1 MKLVPFEDYTL
12 ISNLSPEEV
21 KKRLEEKLNLKRRTA
36 FISFRPQLDTDRPYE
51 GAFRGN
57 KFVIKRIINYRN
69 SFLPEITGVVTHEVV
84 HTAIKIKM
92 RMSVFVCVF
101 LVIWLLLMSMILF
114 SVKSSTGADIIP
126 LGIFGNIP
134 FLSQALLCLLMY
146 AVTLGAFKYESMKSK
161 KFLAALFEGR
171 EEGK

>member
-1 MKLVPFEDYTL
+1 MKFVPFEDYTL
-12 ISNLSPEEV
+12 ITYLSPEEV
-21 KKRLEEKLNLKRRTA
+21 KRRLEEKLNLKRRT
-36 FISFRPQLDTDRPYE
+36 FSFSFGSQSDPDRPYE
-51 GAFRGN
+51 GTFQGN

-92 RMSVFVCVF
+92 TMAVFVYAF
-101 LVIWLLLMSMILF
+101 LAIWMLLMSVILF
-114 SVKSSTGADIIP
+114 SVKSSTGENIIP
-126 LGIFGNIP
+126 LGMLGNIP
-134 FLSQALLCLLMY
+134 FLPQVLLCLFVY
-146 AVTLGAFKYESMKSK
+146 AVTLGAFKYESIKSK